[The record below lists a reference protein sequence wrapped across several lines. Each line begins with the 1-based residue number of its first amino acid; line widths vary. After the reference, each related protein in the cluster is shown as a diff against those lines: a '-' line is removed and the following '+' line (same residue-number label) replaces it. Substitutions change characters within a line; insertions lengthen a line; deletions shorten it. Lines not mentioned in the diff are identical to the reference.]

1 MTSHEEAFRAFHA
14 DRPLAHRMLFAHRRH
29 QASPDF
35 HDTIIRAWHGPKK
48 HELFKLFRGA
58 AKSTLSEEA
67 LAIQAGFRE
76 FKNCLIVGSSETRAA
91 ERLHSIKREME
102 KNEDFIEVFGYLRG
116 AVWGDSEVVLST
128 GAKIQARGRG
138 QSLRGIKHEDMRP
151 DLLLCDDL
159 EDSFDD
165 VSTPEK
171 RRRIMLWF
179 MSDLMPALDPSYRA
193 RMNATPLDPE
203 SLPEELGKDPEWKPV
218 HHYPVYYLGENGEKV
233 SSWPERFPLRK
244 GREHRGKDVIE
255 IEKLEASYRRKGLI
269 REFNA
274 EYLCKAEA
282 MEDKPF
288 RGEYL
293 KLEPRARTWEAVFA
307 MFDPA
312 RTVGAESATTGWAVW
327 SWVADRLIVWEADGQ
342 KLLPDEIIRRCFD
355 IGERYDPVYIGVEE
369 DGLNQWL
376 MQPIRQEQVRR
387 GVTLPFR
394 AMKAPRS
401 KNDFIRGLQP
411 FFKAGEISFAQ
422 QLPVLRAQLISFPTG
437 KIDVPNALAYAL
449 MMRPGTPIYPDFGR
463 RHVSPDLAPTLTRP
477 AYLALNSTG
486 ALTTGVLAQM
496 VDGTIRV
503 LADFVREGEPAEV
516 IRSIMA
522 EAQLTAGK
530 AVKPVAGPLHFDKH
544 LNVGLRQAVT
554 KLPAE
559 LMRGSAPIAGRTL
572 LMKELGRDNR
582 GLPAV
587 RISADARWTLNALAA
602 GYCRAV
608 VKGGSLSEEPE
619 EGPYK
624 VLMQGFESWLGL
636 MANAHST
643 EEEEGGRNYA
653 ITPGGRPYLSAMP
666 RR

>member
-1 MTSHEEAFRAFHA
+1 MSAHEEVFRAFYN
-14 DRPLAHRMLFAHRRH
+14 DRPLAHRTLFAHRRH
-29 QASPDF
+29 QASPAF
-35 HDTIIRAWHGPKK
+35 HDKLIRAWHGPKK
-48 HELFKLFRGA
+48 HELFMVFRGA
-58 AKSTLSEEA
+58 AKSTLAEEA
-67 LAIQAGFRE
+67 IAIQAGFRE

-102 KNEDFIEVFGYLRG
+102 KNEDFIETFGYLRG
-116 AVWGDSEVVLST
+116 AKWEDSEVVLST

-138 QSLRGIKHEDMRP
+138 QSLRGIKHEDWRP

-171 RRRIMLWF
+171 RRRIVLWF

-203 SLPEELGKDPEWKPV
+203 ALPCELAKDPEWKPV
-218 HHYPVYYLGENGEKV
+218 HLYPVYYLGDDGKPV
-233 SSWPERFPLRK
+233 SAWPERFPLRK
-244 GREHRGKDVIE
+244 TKAHRGQDVIE
-255 IEKLEASYRRKGLI
+255 IEKLEASYRRKGLQ

-288 RGEYL
+288 RGEHI
-293 KLEPRARTWEAVFA
+293 KVEPRARSWEAVFA

-312 RTVGAESATTGWAVW
+312 RTVGSESATTGWCVW
-327 SWVADRLIVWEADGQ
+327 SWLHERLIVWEADAE

-355 IGERYDPVYIGVEE
+355 IGERFDPVYIGVEE

-376 MQPIRQEQVRR
+376 MQPLRQEMVRR

-394 AMKAPRS
+394 AMKAPRG

-411 FFKAGEISFAQ
+411 FFKAGEVSFAQ
-422 QLPVLRAQLISFPTG
+422 QLPVLKAQLLSFPTG
-437 KIDVPNALAYAL
+437 KIDAPNALAYAPML
-449 MMRPGTPIYPDFGR
+449 RPGLPMYPDFAGR
-463 RHVSPDLAPTLTRP
+463 HIAADLNPAAHRP
-477 AYLALNSTG
+477 VYLALNSTG
-486 ALTTGVLAQM
+486 ALTTGVLCQN
-496 VDGTIRV
+496 VEGVIRV
-503 LADFVREGEPAEV
+503 LGGYVREGEPAEALRP
-516 IRSIMA
+516 ILA
-522 EAQLTAGK
+522 EAQLDGGRMPK
-530 AVKPVAGPLHFDKH
+530 LVAGPLHWDKH
-544 LNVGLRQAVT
+544 LNVGLRQAVA

-559 LMRGSAPIAGRTL
+559 ITRGAAPIAGRTYL
-572 LMKELGRDNR
+572 TKELTREYR

-587 RISADARWTLNALAA
+587 RVSMDARWVLNAFSA

-608 VKGGSLSEEPE
+608 VKGGALSEQAEA
-619 EGPYK
+619 GPYK
-624 VLMQGFESWLGL
+624 VLMEGFESWLGV
-636 MANAHST
+636 MALGAST
-643 EEEEGGRNYA
+643 EDGEDDRHFA
-653 ITPGGRPYLSAMP
+653 QTPGGRSYLSALP